1 MARPRKQ
8 TYPLETY
15 LNKNRD
21 GDISN
26 DADTQRKPAWKA
38 IVNGLIVTIL
48 TDDYIP
54 PIILAEEENSQLHIT
69 DGGSRTAAFM
79 MYRYGNYK
87 IASSMENSMI
97 PYKKKG
103 RDKRGNIVW
112 EDTVFDIKGT
122 TYDQLPSELK

>member
-15 LNKNRD
+15 LNSNKD

-26 DADTQRKPAWKA
+26 NADTQRKPAWKA
-38 IVNGLIVTIL
+38 IINGLIVTIL

-54 PIILAEEENSQLHIT
+54 PIILAEEDNSQLDIV

-87 IASSMENSMI
+87 ITSSVENSI
-97 PYKKKG
+97 ISYKKKNK
-103 RDKRGNIVW
+103 DKDGKFI
-112 EDTVFDIKGT
+112 DICKC
-122 TYDQLPSELK
+122 LLICVH